1 MARQQTRHLTRR
13 GALLLGGAFG
23 LVGSAGAITEADI
36 FPVVE
41 TTEGKY
47 RGTAVGGVNH
57 FKGVRYGADTS
68 GKNRFMPPQ
77 APPKFRGVRDATDY
91 GQFAPQMPAART
103 ADYTGLIFFD
113 VQPGGMGEDCLV
125 LNIWT
130 PTLDRN
136 AKRPVMLHI
145 HGGGYYG
152 GSGNSIGYD
161 GEELARYGNAVVIT
175 VNHRLGAFGYLNL
188 MDEGAKFAGS
198 GVAGQLDLVAALKWI
213 KANAENFGGDPGR
226 VLVFGQSGGGAKTS
240 VLLAMPSAKGL
251 FHRAGVMSGS
261 TLKLATREDTA
272 PTTAALLKAVG
283 LTKGETGKLQALPF
297 QTILAAQATMEADMR
312 AKGEAPRTF
321 SPIVDGVEIP
331 RNPFDPDAPPIS
343 ADIPMIIST
352 VMDERA
358 YRLSN
363 FQLDEAGFVAFAKSR
378 AGAKG
383 ADLAAM
389 YRRDDPVATPFVLQA
404 RLDTD
409 STFRKSA
416 IIQSERKAAQ
426 AAAGGAP
433 LWTYLYA
440 LPSPAFGGRY
450 GTPHGSDVGPALHDV
465 RGGLNDASL
474 DSVRVADQLASAWVA
489 FAATGNPNN
498 PNTPDWATYTVPKR
512 TTMVFDR
519 YSHVQD
525 DPRKAFREFWASQG

>member
-1 MARQQTRHLTRR
+1 MTMTLTRR

-23 LVGSAGAITEADI
+23 LAGSAGAVTAADI

-47 RGTAVGGVNH
+47 RGTHVGGVNM

-77 APPKFRGVRDATDY
+77 PAPKFKGVRDAIAY
-91 GQFAPQMPAART
+91 GNYAPQMPAART

-152 GSGNSIGYD
+152 GSGNSLGYD
-161 GEELARYGNAVVIT
+161 GEELARYGDAVVIT

-188 MDEGAKFAGS
+188 MDEGPKFAGS
-198 GVAGQLDLVAALKWI
+198 GVAGMLDLVAALKWI
-213 KANAENFGGDPGR
+213 KANAESFGGDPAR
-226 VLVFGQSGGGAKTS
+226 VLVFGQSGGGSKTS
-240 VLLAMPSAKGL
+240 VLMSMPSAKGL
-251 FHRAGVMSGS
+251 FHRAGIMSGS
-261 TLKLATREDTA
+261 LLKLATREATA
-272 PTTAALLKAVG
+272 PTTASLLKAVG
-283 LTKGETGKLQALPF
+283 LAKGDGGKLQALPF

-312 AKGEAPRTF
+312 SRGEAPRTF
-321 SPIVDGVEIP
+321 SPIVDGMEIP
-331 RNPFDPDAPPIS
+331 RHPFDPDAPPVS
-343 ADIPMIIST
+343 AGVPAIIST

-363 FQLDEAGFVAFAKSR
+363 FQLDEAGFKAFAKSR
-378 AGAKG
+378 AGDKG
-383 ADLAAM
+383 EELAAM

-409 STFRKSA
+409 SGFRRNA
-416 IIQSERKAAQ
+416 ITQSERKAAQ

-450 GTPHGSDVGPALHDV
+450 GAPHGSDVGPSLHDV

-474 DSVRVADQLASAWVA
+474 EAKRVADQLASAWVA
-489 FAATGNPNN
+489 FAATGDPNN
-498 PNTPDWATYTVPKR
+498 PNTPAWAPYTVPKR

-519 YSHVQD
+519 YSHVED
-525 DPRKAFREFWASQG
+525 DPRKAFREFWANRGE